1 MAIVL
6 MELGAAQ
13 AKAQTTDAGPETKPA
28 QGPANPATTQ
38 QDEAETTKPT
48 PKDKKASER
57 IEVTGS
63 RIRRIDVETSAPVQ
77 VISRKEIEQTGVVS
91 LGDVFRKSASSSP
104 TGNFSGSSQYV
115 VQGAASID
123 LLGLGGNRTL
133 VLLNGKRLPAI
144 GGLDSVNVDNIP
156 IGIVDRV
163 EILSG
168 GASAV
173 YGADAVGGVV
183 NIITKKELSGTE
195 LSVYKTFT
203 QDPGGE
209 ELELTAAQGLSLG
222 DSGNLILSAGYRTRN
237 AIDQR
242 NRDLKYARPE
252 REYTVA
258 TGPAGAWSIKPFDAD
273 GNALGDFTPSAN
285 CPAENQVI
293 TNPATPNDV
302 YCAGR
307 RDSRLSELYP
317 QKHDWYAAVSGSYTL
332 PSDWTLSGLLTYSSS
347 KSESDDGQFL
357 PYGVDPITGSAPYFS
372 KARAVQLGL
381 VDAATPGDFFQVFTR
396 MPEFPERTY
405 INTFNTLAAGL
416 YLDGNLGEWKTSF
429 GLAHASSQSIREGK
443 NIFDQGEMSR
453 VLFNNGDDP
462 FYTPLDPN
470 RDFSLIQNSMVDLK
484 SKLNNQSSSIDTFF
498 SKEMADLPGGKLS
511 MGFGASVSAESFKLN
526 PDELDTQFLPSGDA
540 RYTGTFADA
549 GKGDR
554 SITSV
559 YTEVVAPVVKDVN
572 VEGALR
578 YDNYSD
584 FDGTLNFGLGVKASV
599 LPFLGV
605 RGRAASSYTAP
616 TLSSLHQV
624 GGGGYQTV
632 DDQYW
637 CDVQNAKG
645 NTCVDPSHQ
654 IYVDSPGNKN
664 LDPEIG
670 LNYIAGIILDPLPG
684 LSIVSD
690 YYWVNLKDTFASDDF
705 QEIVDQWYQQNGTQP
720 GTANGE
726 VKQNPVEVDPD
737 GVVTKIGLPIKN
749 LGKTQVRAVDTKAGY
764 TFTLSGLRTTLE
776 SQYFR
781 MLSYKVQE
789 VEDSPLRQQVSFFG
803 VPAWRWNN
811 KVSVALKTQDFTLAS
826 RTIAPQHQDPE
837 TANVYNL
844 ESKAGVYT
852 EYDFVYGVD
861 LPWNGSL
868 QAGVNN
874 IFDTIGGKVDGSAI
888 GGEGVASSSLYSVV
902 GRAYFARVTQRF

>member
-13 AKAQTTDAGPETKPA
+13 AKAQTTDAGAETKPA

-38 QDEAETTKPT
+38 EEGDQDKTKPT
-48 PKDKKASER
+48 PKAAER
-57 IEVTGS
+57 VEVTGS

-104 TGNFSGSSQYV
+104 TGNFSGSSEFV

-144 GGLDSVNVDNIP
+144 GGLDSVNIDNIP

-195 LSVYKTFT
+195 LSAYKTFT

-209 ELELTAAQGLSLG
+209 ELELTAAQGVDLG
-222 DSGNLILSAGYRTRN
+222 DNGSMILSAGYRTRN

-242 NRDLKYARPE
+242 NRDLKYSRPE
-252 REYTVA
+252 RQYTVA
-258 TGPAGAWSIKPFDAD
+258 TGPVGAWSIKAFDND
-273 GNALGDFTPSAN
+273 YNPIGDFTPSAN
-285 CPAENQVI
+285 CPAENQVV

-307 RDSRLSELYP
+307 RDSRESELYP
-317 QKHDWYAAVSGSYTL
+317 QKRDWYAAVSGSYTL
-332 PSDWTLSGLLTYSSS
+332 PSDWTVSGLLTYSSS
-347 KSESDDGQFL
+347 KSESDNGQFL
-357 PYGVDPITGSAPYFS
+357 PYGVDPITGTAPFFT
-372 KARAVQLGL
+372 KARAVELGL
-381 VDAATPGDFFQVFTR
+381 VDAATPGDRFQVFTR
-396 MPEFPERTY
+396 MAEFPERTY
-405 INTFNTLAAGL
+405 INTFNTLAAGV

-453 VLFNNGDDP
+453 VLFNDGNDP
-462 FYTPLDPN
+462 FYTPIDPS
-470 RDFSLIQNSMVDLK
+470 RDFSLIQNAMVDLK
-484 SKLNNQSSSIDTFF
+484 SKLDNQSSSLDAFF
-498 SKEMADLPGGKLS
+498 SKDMMDLPGGKLS
-511 MGFGASVSAESFKLN
+511 MGFGASVSAESFKLS

-578 YDNYSD
+578 YDHYSD

-632 DDQYW
+632 DDQHW

-664 LDPEIG
+664 LDPEVG

-705 QEIVDQWYQQNGTQP
+705 QEIVDQWYQQSNKQP
-720 GTANGE
+720 GNGE
-726 VKQNPVEVDPD
+726 VKQNPVETDED

-749 LGKTQVRAVDTKAGY
+749 LGKTQVRAIDTKATY
-764 TFTLSGLRTTLE
+764 TFALSSFRTGIE

-811 KVSVALKTQDFTLAS
+811 KVTVALKTQDFTLAS

-837 TANVYNL
+837 TANAFSLN
-844 ESKAGVYT
+844 SKVGVYT
-852 EYDFVYGVD
+852 EYDFVYGAD
-861 LPWNGSL
+861 LPWNGSVQL
-868 QAGVNN
+868 GVNN
-874 IFDTIGGKVDGSAI
+874 IFDTIGGKFDGSAI
-888 GGEGVASSSLYSVV
+888 GDESVATSSLYSVV